1 MSKKKVYLDYAAT
14 TPVYSEAVK
23 AMAPFW
29 ENKFGNP
36 SSVHSWGQEARIAID
51 KARGR
56 VAGYLGA
63 EPGEIIFTGTT
74 TTSAN
79 LAIQGV
85 ARALRQQGNHL
96 ITTSIEHHGV
106 LDVIKA
112 LEKQGFANTILRVD
126 KYGLVDLKELE
137 NSITSKTIL
146 VTIMYA
152 NNEVGTIQPIAKIA
166 KIIKKKEKE
175 FKTKICFHVDAATAV
190 GWLDINVNHLG
201 IDLLTLGSHKFG
213 GPKGIGILYLK
224 KGTPLKSVFFGGHH
238 EKGIWPGTE
247 PTPLIIGM
255 TKALEISLENEKKV
269 KPKIKALRD
278 KLIKG
283 VLKIPNTELL
293 GHSEKR
299 LADIASFIIKGVE
312 GEALLLLLSDQRIAA
327 SSGSACTS
335 GELKPS
341 HVLTSMGIPAE
352 FAHGSVRFSLG
363 EKTTKEEIDYVI
375 KVLPEVVSKLRK
387 IRKGIRF

>member
-1 MSKKKVYLDYAAT
+1 MSKRKVYLDYAAT
-14 TPVYSEAVK
+14 TPVYPEVVK

-29 ENKFGNP
+29 AKNFGNP
-36 SSVHSWGQEARIAID
+36 SSVHSWGQEARMAID
-51 KARGR
+51 KARAR
-56 VAGYLGA
+56 VAEGLGA

-74 TTSAN
+74 TTSTN
-79 LAIQGV
+79 VAIQGV
-85 ARALRQQGNHL
+85 AGALRKQGNHL

-112 LEKQGFANTILRVD
+112 LEKQGFTNTILGVD
-126 KYGLVDLKELE
+126 KYGLIDLKELE
-137 NSITSKTIL
+137 NSITKKTTL

-190 GWLDINVNHLG
+190 GWLDISVENLG
-201 IDLLTLGSHKFG
+201 ADLLTLGSHKFG
-213 GPKGIGILYLK
+213 GPKGVGILFLK
-224 KGTPLKSVFFGGHH
+224 KGTPLKSVFFGGHQ
-238 EKGIWPGTE
+238 EKEIWPGTE

-255 TKALEISLENEKKV
+255 SKALEISLENEKKV
-269 KPKIKALRD
+269 KLRVKILRD
-278 KLIKG
+278 RLIKG
-283 VLKIPNTELL
+283 VLKIPNTELT
-293 GHSEKR
+293 GHAQKR
-299 LADIASFIIKGVE
+299 LIDIASFIIKGVE
-312 GEALLLLLSDQRIAA
+312 GEALLLLLSDQGIAA

-352 FAHGSVRFSLG
+352 DAHGSVRFSLG

-375 KVLPEVVSKLRK
+375 KVLPEVVFKLRK
-387 IRKGIRF
+387 IRRGIRF